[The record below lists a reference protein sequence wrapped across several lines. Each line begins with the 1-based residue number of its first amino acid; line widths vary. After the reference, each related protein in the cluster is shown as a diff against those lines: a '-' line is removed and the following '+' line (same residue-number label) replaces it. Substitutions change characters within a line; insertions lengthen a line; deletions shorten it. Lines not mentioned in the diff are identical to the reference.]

1 MSKSLGNLVL
11 VRNLLKT
18 IEPDHLRLY
27 LISTHY
33 REDANYQEGQIAAM
47 HELYQK
53 FKDACAQAND
63 LPASMIVREEFETAM
78 QDDLDT
84 PRALMTL
91 SRTADRILSGNHGPG
106 ESEAL
111 REALEILGFAFAK
124 ARGPANNDFSP

>member
-1 MSKSLGNLVL
+1 
-11 VRNLLKT
+11 
-18 IEPDHLRLY
+18 
-27 LISTHY
+27 
-33 REDANYQEGQIAAM
+33 
-47 HELYQK
+47 
-53 FKDACAQAND
+53 
-63 LPASMIVREEFETAM
+63 MIVREEFETAM